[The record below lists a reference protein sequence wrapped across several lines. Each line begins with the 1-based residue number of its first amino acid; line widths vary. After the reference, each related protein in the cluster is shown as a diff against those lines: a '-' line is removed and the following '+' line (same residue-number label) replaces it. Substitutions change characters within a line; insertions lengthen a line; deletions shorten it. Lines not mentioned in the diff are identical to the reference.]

1 MPHYPLRTA
10 RAASINAYSACVPAF
25 VCMNGLHSSLCVAC
39 VVEPR
44 LVSVFIR
51 EAFVEADMSIELFSH
66 VRDGVVVCELL

>member
-1 MPHYPLRTA
+1 
-10 RAASINAYSACVPAF
+10 
-25 VCMNGLHSSLCVAC
+25 MNGLHLSLCVAC

-51 EAFVEADMSIELFSH
+51 EAFVEADMSIELSSH